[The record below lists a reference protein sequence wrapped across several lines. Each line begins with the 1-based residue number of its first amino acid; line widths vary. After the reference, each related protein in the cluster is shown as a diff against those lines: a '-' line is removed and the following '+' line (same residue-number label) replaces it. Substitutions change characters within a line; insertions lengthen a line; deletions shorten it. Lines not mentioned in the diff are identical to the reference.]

1 MLLPQCISVVLTS
14 VFAQVRA
21 RNWTWQLWIHSTSS
35 VAQFNKACAGAFSLS
50 PNSFFHAFRQCDLRL
65 EDTHRFS
72 GGDTVK
78 NKHRLTDAQTY
89 VGLPSTSVTVR
100 CFFMSACFTV
110 MSLSSGLTSSR
121 LQRNAKL
128 FISLFLFSC
137 HNENSVVAETR
148 TVFWTSCRFTSVQLQ
163 LSGSQPLQRHP
174 PIQKNNTKKTTKK
187 KTGFNLFSLPA
198 ASSQSAFSTQEP
210 HKKEKEK
217 LLA

>member
-1 MLLPQCISVVLTS
+1 MQEPFLYLQIPSFTHSDSVTS
-14 VFAQVRA
+14 VLKIRIVSA
-21 RNWTWQLWIHSTSS
+21 
-35 VAQFNKACAGAFSLS
+35 VATQSKI
-50 PNSFFHAFRQCDLRL
+50 
-65 EDTHRFS
+65 
-72 GGDTVK
+72 
-78 NKHRLTDAQTY
+78 KHRLTDAQTY

-128 FISLFLFSC
+128 FIYFFLFSC

-174 PIQKNNTKKTTKK
+174 PIKKTPQKTHKK
-187 KTGFNLFSLPA
+187 MV
-198 ASSQSAFSTQEP
+198 STQEP